1 MKVTSDSTLCSLRT
15 PSVGGLVLLL
25 MLAGAMNVVGAPTIV
40 TNSSIS
46 GGPAWEGAVGP
57 SMYGVY
63 GDLVEALLPVAIVCA
78 LSLLCTALWL
88 VAAGTYLQR
97 R

>member
-1 MKVTSDSTLCSLRT
+1 MKIASDSTNCSLRA
-15 PSVGGLVLLL
+15 SSAGGLVLLL
-25 MLAGAMNVVGAPTIV
+25 MPAGAMNVAAAPMIV

-63 GDLVEALLPVAIVCA
+63 GDVVEALLPVAIVCA
-78 LSLLCTALWL
+78 LSLLCMAVWL
-88 VAAGTYLQR
+88 IAAGAYRQKR
-97 R
+97 